1 MFKKLKRGR
10 GSAPKIKKSTIQNV
24 DCFEIRGFG
33 EVQIF
38 MFLPSS
44 VPVQSKFSPVGTEYN
59 LNPDYFYP
67 PPPPPTWD
75 SSNEALPDYL
85 GG

>member
-1 MFKKLKRGR
+1 MVGFIVELIWIVKGHFLFLT
-10 GSAPKIKKSTIQNV
+10 SADKHLIDTISLLTNFHV
-24 DCFEIRGFG
+24 
-33 EVQIF
+33 IF
-38 MFLPSS
+38 IAQFQFQSS
-44 VPVQSKFSPVGTEYN
+44 RTEYS

-75 SSNEALPDYL
+75 SSNEALPDNL